1 MFVAKKYLNDIFK
14 VKALTLIVFEL
25 FYDKAP
31 RHPQKAIFSKKGYIS
46 AIFNPKTLIF
56 KYVTQN
62 NHRKLLAKTGW
73 KNINR
78 FHFWQFSKYK
88 NGHKSANFRPRM
100 PIFGTIHHINMKK
113 LPAKFYDN
121 NLNGSIFQNFRH
133 TKNRPYLGNYNR

>member
-1 MFVAKKYLNDIFK
+1 MFVAKKYLNNLSL
-14 VKALTLIVFEL
+14 VKALIVFEL

-31 RHPQKAIFSKKGYIS
+31 RYLPKSYIFEKKWHIS
-46 AIFNPKTLIF
+46 AIFNPKKLIF
-56 KYVTQN
+56 EYVTQN
-62 NHRKLLAKTGW
+62 NHRKLLAKSGR

-78 FHFWQFSKYK
+78 FNFWHFSKYK
-88 NGHKSANFRPRM
+88 NGRKSAIFRPRM

-121 NLNGSIFQNFRH
+121 NLNGSIFRNFRH